1 MSEWLTTGQM
11 IDRLRVGEV
20 AEDKFGKYT
29 AEFEKGNIQIYLV
42 TETFGTI
49 EKRRYGDALS
59 RNILGLEWWILP
71 KYVSFEEAMK
81 AVKDGYTVQ
90 YHNGVPTEK
99 KITPFEAGHHRVGIT
114 SISECSLLRLYEGKW
129 TIEGDS

>member
-1 MSEWLTTGQM
+1 MPEWLTTGQM

-81 AVKDGYTVQ
+81 A
-90 YHNGVPTEK
+90 
-99 KITPFEAGHHRVGIT
+99 
-114 SISECSLLRLYEGKW
+114 LREGKGVRCEFKDDVGTDRVQELHMLHGGYLPLHVEAIRDGKW
-129 TIEGDS
+129 SIIEGDS